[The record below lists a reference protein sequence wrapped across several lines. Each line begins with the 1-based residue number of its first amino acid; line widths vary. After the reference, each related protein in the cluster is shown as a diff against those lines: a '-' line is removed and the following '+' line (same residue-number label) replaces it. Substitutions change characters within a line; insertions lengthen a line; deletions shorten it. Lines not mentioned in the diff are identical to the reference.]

1 MHVLRVQLKGGG
13 REEQL
18 SLAEVWEGGFGNLF
32 QVKIKFHRFTMVL
45 NFDFAKEPPPIP
57 FGAAADLS
65 AKVLIFKVIV
75 SGNGYGEISFH
86 FILPNYYACQNA
98 FTSV

>member
-1 MHVLRVQLKGGG
+1 MQLKGGG

-18 SLAEVWEGGFGNLF
+18 SLAEVWEREGGFGNLF

-45 NFDFAKEPPPIP
+45 NFDLAKEPPIP

-75 SGNGYGEISFH
+75 SGTGHGEISFH
-86 FILPNYYACQNA
+86 FILPNYNACQNA